1 MSAIFFKYLNSNAWK
16 SWRASWTWKQFYH
29 WNVERNVN
37 FSPGYQH
44 CYMVL
49 KKNYFVH
56 LWCRPFPFVCMLR
69 PHLSIQN
76 AWQQNFCRIKWF
88 RTSNNMQHIPHFWK
102 LWSAS
107 VSSNVISYQ
116 HWRKFQM
123 FFFCLNTDYDFFLEL
138 QITFGALWKAVCS
151 LCQCSLLCVL
161 KACDMILKEKKN
173 NKSLH
178 RNNVTPFSFWWS
190 MRSFDF
196 TNENNFNVIVWK
208 HFIIVS
214 FFWTVN
220 TLQHRC
226 R

>member
-1 MSAIFFKYLNSNAWK
+1 MEVLESQLNMETILSLKRWEKREFF
-16 SWRASWTWKQFYH
+16 TWIPTLLHGSQ
-29 WNVERNVN
+29 
-37 FSPGYQH
+37 
-44 CYMVL
+44 
-49 KKNYFVH
+49 KKLFRTLVV
-56 LWCRPFPFVCMLR
+56 PFPFVCMLR

-76 AWQQNFCRIKWF
+76 AWQQNFCRIKWC

-123 FFFCLNTDYDFFLEL
+123 VFFCLNTDYDFFLEL
-138 QITFGALWKAVCS
+138 QITFGALRKAVCS
-151 LCQCSLLCVL
+151 LCRRSLLCVL
-161 KACDMILKEKKN
+161 KACDMILKEKEN

-220 TLQHRC
+220 TLQHSC